1 MIILTPSFEN
11 GMYSISQAAK
21 EMVEI
26 ANTNTDVV
34 FYNFNNVILI
44 ALPNST
50 EEEIVKM
57 YQSGY
62 SRIVFPKTE
71 LTAYSDI
78 IFDQFNRNFP
88 RIEDEINI

>member
-1 MIILTPSFEN
+1 MIILNPIFEN
-11 GMYSISQAAK
+11 GMYSISQVAK
-21 EMVEI
+21 EMVEA
-26 ANTNTDVV
+26 ANINNDVV

-44 ALPNST
+44 VLPNST

-62 SRIVFPKTE
+62 SRIAFPKTE
-71 LTAYSDI
+71 STAYSDI

-88 RIEDEINI
+88 G